1 MQTDNPTMSCNGAA
15 PVTVIDQSFPGISIT
30 NSNRADQELF
40 LGNALQSN
48 PQTTPTLGRPA
59 IAGDGVMLASV
70 RQNNRDGL
78 PISAEVG
85 WNSFSNGVLSLA
97 TADVGNTIANSPKEN
112 NVNAALAWFP
122 YTDGWTAGH
131 VDRDGVL
138 IDGGDALTPDMFLGL
153 PLRSEEPPSE
163 LQSLIPI

>member
-1 MQTDNPTMSCNGAA
+1 MIRRPPRSTRTDTL
-15 PVTVIDQSFPGISIT
+15 FPYT
-30 NSNRADQELF
+30 TLF
-40 LGNALQSN
+40 
-48 PQTTPTLGRPA
+48 R
-59 IAGDGVMLASV
+59 
-70 RQNNRDGL
+70 
-78 PISAEVG
+78 
-85 WNSFSNGVLSLA
+85 SLA

-153 PLRSEEPPSE
+153 PLGERGRF
-163 LQSLIPI
+163 IPDLGVDATNAGLLFPGGANNSFTTTAATAPEA